1 MAQRPPRSIP
11 PGISLSRRL
20 SERARAAAPQP
31 TPTPTGAPEGGL
43 GAIVEALQGAL
54 HGLIDKVSE
63 AARSAGEAEAGK
75 TERDDAAPGG
85 NVRSGVHSIEL
96 GGKGARM
103 VFGYTLRMGLDGV
116 SAEPFGDVPDE
127 AAARAAAASA
137 AAPGARQPIVELFEE
152 ADAIVVVAEL
162 PGADPASLVCRIDG
176 QTLLIEAAG
185 TRRYRKQVAL
195 PAAVRPAEIS
205 RNFQNG
211 ILEVRLARAQPR
223 ERRGALCLRP
233 GRDRGAGAGR
243 GVCRDPARR
252 RRDGG
257 GAAVRRG
264 RAERAGQPDRT
275 GRGGADPAQHDRPHR
290 RAGTRDGQH
299 DGAADA
305 LRHRRPRRG
314 RAGPLHRRQRRRP
327 GRGAGGDRRAGR
339 ARRQGELARGGDV
352 RGDSRRQRRAAR
364 PARPAARPPGRRDLL
379 RADRTRPPGRGGAGG
394 TPGGGDNDD
403 HRSPVAAG
411 RARTA
416 AARGRGGHDPQPR
429 LPGAARQRGALR
441 RADADPGRALRRAHQ
456 PALFRPGAAVQL
468 RPRPR
473 GLAGGG

>member
-63 AARSAGEAEAGK
+63 AARSAGEAAPGK

-85 NVRSGVHSIEL
+85 NVRSGVHTIEL

-116 SAEPFGDVPDE
+116 SAEPFGDVPDFGNVPDE
-127 AAARAAAASA
+127 AAAPAAAASA
-137 AAPGARQPIVELFEE
+137 GARQPIVELFEE

-211 ILEVRLARAQPR
+211 ILEVRLARAQP
-223 ERRGALCLRP
+223 A
-233 GRDRGAGAGR
+233 
-243 GVCRDPARR
+243 
-252 RRDGG
+252 
-257 GAAVRRG
+257 
-264 RAERAGQPDRT
+264 
-275 GRGGADPAQHDRPHR
+275 
-290 RAGTRDGQH
+290 
-299 DGAADA
+299 
-305 LRHRRPRRG
+305 
-314 RAGPLHRRQRRRP
+314 
-327 GRGAGGDRRAGR
+327 
-339 ARRQGELARGGDV
+339 
-352 RGDSRRQRRAAR
+352 
-364 PARPAARPPGRRDLL
+364 
-379 RADRTRPPGRGGAGG
+379 
-394 TPGGGDNDD
+394 
-403 HRSPVAAG
+403 
-411 RARTA
+411 
-416 AARGRGGHDPQPR
+416 
-429 LPGAARQRGALR
+429 
-441 RADADPGRALRRAHQ
+441 
-456 PALFRPGAAVQL
+456 
-468 RPRPR
+468 
-473 GLAGGG
+473 